1 MRIVLWLFLVVGISA
16 MTNGLASEQD
26 LVVAPGYPKKIDA
39 GPAKVQI
46 QLTLGPNSYAP
57 VFVDFP
63 SNIASATVSTASAAA
78 GVDLL
83 IRQGSPHTATSVQ
96 GLIDQ
101 SLFASTGPTSNESI
115 TFNRQTTPAITP
127 GRWWLTPMNTSGQS
141 VTLTLDL
148 QAQLSGAPFV
158 IGTGTSGAWFEPAR
172 TYQGFFFE
180 IIAPNLALAMW
191 FTYEPDGRQA
201 FLIGTGPVV
210 GDQVN
215 ITELIRTRGGVFGP
229 AFDPAAI
236 VREDWGD
243 LVFTF
248 DGCNSGYAAYNPSE
262 AAFNQG
268 WRSDQLDMARLTAIE
283 GVPCPATSAKDLRG
297 GITGAWYP
305 QSRSG
310 EGWLVQALTP
320 DLAFVYW
327 FSYTPTGQQA
337 WFGSTGPIIGNTI
350 LIDQAL
356 QPVGGRFGP
365 DYNPATVTL
374 NPWGAFALTFTDC
387 GKAMVSA
394 IGPAG
399 YGEYEALDV
408 VRLTGLLGTD
418 NCGFDTAAFNA
429 SGSVL
434 AGSGTFLDGDLNNP
448 EVPNVDNDT
457 PAQVQPIGNPA
468 VVSGFA
474 SAVGTGET
482 ARGDRFAATADPFD
496 AYRMTVTA
504 GQTIQLIVSDW
515 DPQNPARNDLDL
527 FLLAAGTASNPLQS
541 AVGTD
546 RNEFIGVGQTGVYDV
561 LVSATAGFSNYVLSI
576 SSAPPLSSSGA
587 LSLEDDVQ
595 IDEVIV
601 RLDDGEDGKAVGV
614 DAKRW
619 AANFGLQAKHIV
631 TGAPML
637 LTLPQGAERK
647 SALRSL
653 HAARHPMLDGKHAY
667 RLEGAQAERM
677 EWALAIK
684 ALRARPEVRYAE
696 PNGLMQLQAVPN
708 DPGYPFQWHYPQINL
723 PQAWDITTGSPEVIV
738 AVIDTGVSPHSD
750 LAANVRYDLGA
761 DLIRDPLRSCDG
773 DGVDLDARDPGDG
786 CGRPRPSSFHGTH
799 VAGTVAAVSNNAQ
812 GVAGVSWNSKIM
824 PVRVL
829 GRDGGDLFDIANGI
843 RWASGLPVHGAVA
856 TRSADILNMSLGGEG
871 ACPSIYQ
878 ESINAARARGLF
890 VVAAAGNENSTGTRR
905 PASCPGVINVAALDR
920 NNNPAYYS
928 NCHQTVSVAAPGG
941 ETGSEVYD
949 RGKFPPF
956 NPQSCKPFLGG
967 IATRLDG
974 VLSTLGPGFSEPERY
989 DHYQGTSMAA
999 PHVAGVIALMK
1010 SVNPALTPDQFDA
1023 LLASGRI
1030 TIDVA
1035 GNGPTTRDP
1044 FSGFGLIDA
1053 YRSVLEARALA
1064 GGGATPPVAIAQPT
1078 SLIFGEVATQLGF
1091 SIQAGGT
1098 GPIAVTSVS
1107 DDASWLTISG
1117 GGANGFGSYLAQ
1129 VNRTG
1134 LPEGDYSAR
1143 ITINTSVAGSQQ
1155 LSVTM
1160 RVGPAP
1166 QGGSVGKVYVSL
1178 VDPVTFLTVGSAEAA
1193 GAGAELGFVLQ
1204 NLRAG
1209 PYLLIASTDNDN
1221 DFELCD
1227 PGESCGVYPDFESF
1241 GLLELAPGVTI
1252 PPFVVP
1258 PDLRGVG
1265 EASSSQA
1272 PSALKGRTGKKSIS
1286 RLGQLTDVGEGS
1298 P

>member
-1 MRIVLWLFLVVGISA
+1 MRIVFRLFFVVAILLSGLS
-16 MTNGLASEQD
+16 NGQASQLD

-39 GPAKVQI
+39 GQSKAQI
-46 QLTLGPNSYAP
+46 QVTLGPNSYAP
-57 VFVDFP
+57 FFVDFS
-63 SNIASATVSTASAAA
+63 SNIASATVSTISASA

-83 IRQGSPHTATSVQ
+83 IRQGSPHTETSVQ

-101 SLFASTGPTSNESI
+101 SLFASTGPTGNESI
-115 TFNRQTTPAITP
+115 TVNRQTTPAVTP

-148 QAQLSGAPFV
+148 QVQFSGAPYL
-158 IGTGTSGAWFEPAR
+158 IGAGTSGAWFEPAR

-180 IIAPNLALAMW
+180 IIAPDLALAMW

-215 ITELIRTRGGVFGP
+215 ITDLIRTRGGVFGP
-229 AFDPAAI
+229 AFNPAAI

-283 GVPCPATSAKDLRG
+283 GLPCPAASAKDLRG
-297 GITGAWYP
+297 GITGAWFP

-356 QPVGGRFGP
+356 QPIGGRFGP

-374 NPWGAFALTFTDC
+374 NPWGSFALTFTDC
-387 GKAMVSA
+387 STAMVRA

-408 VRLTGLLGTD
+408 VRLSGLLGTD
-418 NCGFDTAAFNA
+418 NCGFDGNAFDA
-429 SGSVL
+429 SGSVRA
-434 AGSGTFLDGDLNNP
+434 AGGTFLDGDLNNP

-457 PAQVQPIGNPA
+457 PAQVQPVGNPA
-468 VVSGFA
+468 IVSGFA
-474 SAVGTGET
+474 SVVATGQT

-527 FLLAAGTASNPLQS
+527 FLLAPGTASDPLQS

-561 LVSATAGFSNYVLSI
+561 LVSATAGFSNYVLSV

-587 LSLEDDVQ
+587 LSLEDEAEV
-595 IDEVIV
+595 DEIIV
-601 RLDDGEDGKAVGV
+601 RLDDGEGGKASGM
-614 DAKRW
+614 DARRW
-619 AANFGLQAKHIV
+619 AANIGLQAKHIE

-637 LTLPQGAERK
+637 LTLPQGADRK
-647 SALRSL
+647 SALRL
-653 HAARHPMLDGKHAY
+653 LNAARHPMLDGKHAY

-677 EWALAIK
+677 EWVLAIK
-684 ALRARPEVRYAE
+684 ALRTKAEVRYAE

-738 AVIDTGVSPHSD
+738 AVIDSGVSPHSD
-750 LAANVRYDLGA
+750 LAANVRYDLGV
-761 DLIRDPLRSCDG
+761 DLVSNPLASCDG
-773 DGVDLDARDPGDG
+773 DALQIDPDARDPGG
-786 CGRPRPSSFHGTH
+786 ECARNGFHGTH
-799 VAGTVAAVSNNAQ
+799 VAGTVAAITNNGM
-812 GVAGVSWNSKIM
+812 GVAGVAASSRIM
-824 PVRVL
+824 PIRVA
-829 GRDGGDLFDIANGI
+829 GSRGISDFDVAAGI
-843 RWASGLPVHGAVA
+843 NWASGIGARGFAPARRANV
-856 TRSADILNMSLGGEG
+856 INLSLGGAG
-871 ACPSIYQ
+871 SCPSTYQ
-878 ESINAARARGLF
+878 ESINAARGRGLF
-890 VVAAAGNENSTGTRR
+890 VVAAAGNDNSTGTYA

-928 NCHQTVSVAAPGG
+928 NCHPTVSVAAPGG
-941 ETGSEVYD
+941 ETSPEINDPGL
-949 RGKFPPF
+949 FPPF

-967 IATRLDG
+967 AATGLDG
-974 VLSTLGPGFSEPERY
+974 VLSTLGPGLSEPEAY
-989 DHYQGTSMAA
+989 DAYQGTSMAA

-1010 SVNPALTPDQFDA
+1010 SVNPALTPSQFDT

-1078 SLIFGEVATQLGF
+1078 SLVFGDVATQLGF
-1091 SIQAGGT
+1091 SVQAGGT
-1098 GPIAVTSVS
+1098 GPIVVTSIS
-1107 DDASWLTISG
+1107 DDATWLTISG
-1117 GGANGFGSYLAQ
+1117 GGANGFGNYLAQ

-1155 LSVTM
+1155 LSVSM
-1160 RVGPAP
+1160 RVGPVV
-1166 QGGSVGKVYVSL
+1166 QGGNVGKVYVLL
-1178 VDPVTFLTVGSAEAA
+1178 VDPVTFLTVGFAEVA
-1193 GAGAELGFVLQ
+1193 GTGAELGFMLQ

-1221 DFELCD
+1221 DFQICD
-1227 PGESCGVYPDFESF
+1227 PGESCGVFPDFENF
-1241 GLLELAPGVTI
+1241 DLLQLAPGVAI

-1265 EASSSQA
+1265 EVSSSQA
-1272 PSALKGRTGKKSIS
+1272 PSAVQAKTGKQSVS
-1286 RLGQLTDVGEGS
+1286 RKVREVS